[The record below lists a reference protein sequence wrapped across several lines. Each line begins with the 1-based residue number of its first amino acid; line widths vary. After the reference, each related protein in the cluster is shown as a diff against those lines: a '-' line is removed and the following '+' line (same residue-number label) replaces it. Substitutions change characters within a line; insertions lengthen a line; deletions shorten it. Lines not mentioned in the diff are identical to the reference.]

1 MAAISL
7 NAVTKDFGA
16 GGPPALSEVDLHIED
31 GEFIVLVGPSGCGK
45 TTLLRI
51 VAGLETSSSGEL
63 SIDNADVSN
72 VPSGARNI
80 AMVFQN
86 YALFPHLTVAENI
99 GFGLKIRG
107 VKKSERKTQVENVA
121 SLLGLAPYLDRRPGE
136 LSGGQRQRVAMG
148 RAIIRQPA
156 CFLMDEP
163 LSNLDA
169 KLRVEMRG
177 EISRMQRRLKVTT
190 IYVTHDQTEAMTM
203 GDRVVVLN
211 QGVVQQIGSPE
222 YLYSNPANVF
232 VAKFIGAPT
241 MNMFA
246 GFFDGEQ
253 LAIGSTKIPL
263 LSRYKVTSGDVAA
276 GVRPEH
282 LAMAN
287 PGEGHFKGRVVLVEH
302 LGKEVQVHMELNNVG
317 QGDSVELVAIVEPS
331 ESPQEGTEAEISIS
345 NLDKVHLFAQDSG
358 EALAKA

>member
-1 MAAISL
+1 MASISL
-7 NAVTKDFGA
+7 NGITKVFSSD
-16 GGPPALSEVDLHIED
+16 GPPALSEVDLDIAD

-51 VAGLETSSSGEL
+51 VAGLETSSGGEL
-63 SIDNADVSN
+63 HIDGADVSN
-72 VPSGARNI
+72 VPAGTRNI

-107 VKKSERKTQVENVA
+107 VKKAERLAQVENVA
-121 SLLGLAPYLDRRPGE
+121 SLLGLSPYLARRPGE

-156 CFLMDEP
+156 AFLMDEP

-177 EISRMQRRLKVTT
+177 EISRMQRRLQATT

-222 YLYSNPANVF
+222 HLYSNPANVF

-241 MNMFA
+241 MNMLV
-246 GFFDGEQ
+246 GSFDGEH
-253 LAIGSTKIPL
+253 LEVGSAK
-263 LSRYKVTSGDVAA
+263 LSLHNRYAPQSGEVQV

-282 LAMAN
+282 LSMAAA
-287 PGEGHFKGRVVLVEH
+287 GEGHFKGKVVLVEH
-302 LGKEVQVHMELNNVG
+302 LGKEVQVHMELSEAG
-317 QGDSVELVAIVEPS
+317 QQEASELIAIVDPS
-331 ESPQEGTEAEISIS
+331 EAPQEDTEAEISID
-345 NLDKVHLFAQDSG
+345 NINKVHLFELDSG
-358 EALAKA
+358 NTLTKL